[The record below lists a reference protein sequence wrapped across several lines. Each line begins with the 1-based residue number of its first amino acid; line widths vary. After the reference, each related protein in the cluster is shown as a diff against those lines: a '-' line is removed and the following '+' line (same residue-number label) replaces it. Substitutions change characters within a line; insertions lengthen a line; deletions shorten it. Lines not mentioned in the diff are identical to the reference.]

1 MFLSIVENAISNQR
15 NNDFIILFNL
25 DVAIFALSN

>member
-15 NNDFIILFNL
+15 NNDFIILLN
-25 DVAIFALSN
+25 VAIFALSN